1 MALRVTHN
9 IASMVAQRHLAVN
22 TAALNKS
29 LERLSSGYRINHAS
43 DDAAGLAISQGMRG
57 LIAGLSM
64 AHQNAGRA
72 ITLLQVAEGGTEQ
85 IHSML
90 TRLKELATQAA
101 DATISSDQ
109 RTLID
114 NEKSELLSEIDK
126 IANSTKFNET
136 ALLDGTFSGTFQV
149 GAGNNV
155 NDQIGVTISGAT
167 QSDLGVDSVDLT
179 TAANAQTA
187 LDTID
192 TAIQSLSSTRGDIGA
207 YSNKLEYASANLAI
221 GIENTQAAESVI
233 RDVDIAFE
241 TAALTRSQ
249 LLVQAGTA
257 MLAQAN
263 MVPASALTLLGAV

>member
-85 IHSML
+85 IHAML
-90 TRLKELATQAA
+90 TRLKELATEAA
-101 DATISSDQ
+101 DSTISSSQ
-109 RTLID
+109 RVLID
-114 NEKSELLSEIDK
+114 NEKTELLGEIDK
-126 IANSTKFNET
+126 IANSTKFNGT

-149 GAGNNV
+149 GAYNST
-155 NDQIGVTISGAT
+155 NDQIGVTINGAT
-167 QSDLGVDSVDLT
+167 QSDLGVDSLDLT
-179 TAANAQTA
+179 TAANARSA
-187 LDTID
+187 LTTID
-192 TAIQSLSSTRGDIGA
+192 TAIQSLSSIRGDIGA
-207 YSNKLEYASANLAI
+207 YQNKLEYAESNLAI
-221 GIENTQAAESVI
+221 AIENTQAAESVI
-233 RDVDIAFE
+233 RDVDVAYE
-241 TAALTRSQ
+241 TAALTRNQ
-249 LLVQAGTA
+249 LLVQSGTA

-263 MVPASALTLLGAV
+263 MVPQSALTLLRV

>member
-22 TAALNKS
+22 TTALNKS

-72 ITLLQVAEGGTEQ
+72 ATLLQVAEGGTEQ
-85 IHSML
+85 IHAML
-90 TRLKELATQAA
+90 TRLKELATEAA
-101 DATISSDQ
+101 DASISSDQ
-109 RTLID
+109 RQLIEA
-114 NEKSELLSEIDK
+114 EKDEIVDEIDK
-126 IANSTKFNET
+126 IANSTKFNDT
-136 ALLDGTFSGTFQV
+136 SLLDGTFSGTFQV
-149 GAGNNV
+149 GAANDV

-167 QSDLGVDSVDLT
+167 QSDLGVDSLDFT
-179 TAANAQTA
+179 TASGAQSA

-192 TAIQSLSSTRGDIGA
+192 TAVQSLSALRGDIGA
-207 YSNKLEYASANLAI
+207 YSNKLEYAQANLAI
-221 GIENTQAAESVI
+221 GIQNTQAAESVI
-233 RDVDIAFE
+233 RDVDIALE
-241 TAALTRSQ
+241 TAALTRNQ
-249 LLVQAGTA
+249 LLVQSGTA

-263 MVPASALTLLGAV
+263 MVPTSALTLLGGI

>member
-57 LIAGLSM
+57 LIAGLGM

-90 TRLKELATQAA
+90 TRLKELATEAA
-101 DATISSDQ
+101 DSTISSDQ
-109 RTLID
+109 RTLIN
-114 NEKSELLSEIDK
+114 NEQTELTGEIDK
-126 IANSTKFNET
+126 IANSTKFNGT
-136 ALLDGTFSGTFQV
+136 SLLDGTFTGTFQV
-149 GAGNNV
+149 GAYNST
-155 NDQIGVTISGAT
+155 NDQIAVTIEGTTST
-167 QSDLGVDSVDLT
+167 DLGVNSLDLT
-179 TAANAQTA
+179 DVAGAQSA
-187 LDTID
+187 MDTID
-192 TAIQSLSSTRGDIGA
+192 TAINSLSATRGDIGA
-207 YSNKLEYASANLAI
+207 YSNKLEYASANLSI

-263 MVPASALTLLGAV
+263 MVPSSALTLLGAV

>member
-9 IASMVAQRHLAVN
+9 ITSMVAQRHLAVN

-72 ITLLQVAEGGTEQ
+72 VTLLQVAEGGTEQ
-85 IHSML
+85 IHAML
-90 TRLKELATQAA
+90 TRLKELATEAA
-101 DATISSDQ
+101 DSTISSSQ

-114 NEKSELLSEIDK
+114 NEKSELLGEIDK
-126 IANSTKFNET
+126 IANSTKFNGT
-136 ALLDGTFSGTFQV
+136 VLLDGTFSGTFQV
-149 GAGNNV
+149 GAYNSS
-155 NDQIGVTISGAT
+155 NDQIGVSISGAT
-167 QSDLGVDSVDLT
+167 QSDLGVNSIDLT
-179 TAANAQTA
+179 TASGAQSA

-192 TAIQSLSSTRGDIGA
+192 TAIQSLSSIRGDIGA
-207 YSNKLEYASANLAI
+207 YQNKLEYAESNLAI
-221 GIENTQAAESVI
+221 GIENTQSAESVI
-233 RDVDIAFE
+233 RDVDVAYE
-241 TAALTRSQ
+241 TAALTRNQ
-249 LLVQAGTA
+249 LLVQSGTA

-263 MVPASALTLLGAV
+263 MVPQSALTLLRV